1 VPPRREAMKKN
12 KKDLFNPAF
21 ENLDEMIEHT
31 RQSAEQTE
39 SVWPED
45 PEEPDERGHFLE
57 AVSDVTPLPKGRRRE
72 ARRRGA
78 LKKPSHPAPDAE
90 REAIAHLRGLVKG
103 AIELDITFS
112 DEYIEGSVK
121 GFSRKLM
128 RRLKRGEF
136 PVQDYTDLH
145 GLTRREA
152 KETVKDFLL
161 RSHKRGLRCVLIV
174 HGRGLNS
181 PDSFPVLKEGLP
193 VWLGRGSVRKIVLAF
208 ATARPYDGGTGA
220 IYVLLRNR

>member
-1 VPPRREAMKKN
+1 MKKN
-12 KKDLFNPAF
+12 KRDLFYPAF
-21 ENLDEMIEHT
+21 ENLDEMLEQT
-31 RQSAEQTE
+31 RPSAKQTE
-39 SVWPED
+39 SASPED
-45 PEEPDERGHFLE
+45 PEKPDERDHFFE
-57 AVSDVTPLPKGRRRE
+57 AMSGVTPLPKDRKRA
-72 ARRRGA
+72 ARRPGA

-90 REAIAHLRGLVKG
+90 REAIAHLRSLVKG
-103 AIELDITFS
+103 DIELDITFS

-136 PVQDYTDLH
+136 PVQDHIDLH
-145 GLTRREA
+145 GLTKQEA
-152 KETVKDFLL
+152 KEAVKDFLL